1 MPRSKTSI
9 VRKNIRIPKQL
20 MDAVDHVVTQ
30 SGLYLNRQQF
40 VESAI
45 REKVENHR
53 RYTKGLTRTGLGSKP
68 LSPIGKDSSVLVGVK
83 ESFLM
88 HTIVELARGKGL
100 PSDHVDPSYIKERIR
115 SYIIKK
121 AQIEGKE
128 LTEEQADE
136 LTSFL
141 FEYHKELLQSLSLL
155 EATSTQT

>member
-20 MDAVDHVVTQ
+20 MDAVDHVVAQ

-40 VESAI
+40 IESAI
-45 REKVENHR
+45 REKVENHLH
-53 RYTKGLTRTGLGSKP
+53 YTKGLTRTSSGSKP
-68 LSPIGKDSSVLVGVK
+68 LSTVGKDSSVLVGVK

-100 PSDHVDPSYIKERIR
+100 PKDHVDPSYIQEKIR
-115 SYIIKK
+115 SYVIKK

-128 LTEEQADE
+128 LTEKQADE
-136 LTSFL
+136 LTTCL
-141 FEYHKELLQSLSLL
+141 LEYHKELLQSLSLL
-155 EATSTQT
+155 EATST